1 VARTPRQAS
10 IELTTP
16 YQTVLL
22 TNGQILFGKLDQ
34 PAAAH
39 PVLRNVFY
47 LQSQANPETRQ
58 LKTLLVKR
66 GPEPH
71 EPDETILNGAQILL
85 IEPVKPGSAIGKMIE
100 ESTRK

>member
-1 VARTPRQAS
+1 MGLSSHVILLGLLAAMTTLLGVPVARTPRQAS

-16 YQTVLL
+16 YQTVLR

-58 LKTLLVKR
+58 MKTMALK
-66 GPEPH
+66 
-71 EPDETILNGAQILL
+71 
-85 IEPVKPGSAIGKMIE
+85 SC
-100 ESTRK
+100 